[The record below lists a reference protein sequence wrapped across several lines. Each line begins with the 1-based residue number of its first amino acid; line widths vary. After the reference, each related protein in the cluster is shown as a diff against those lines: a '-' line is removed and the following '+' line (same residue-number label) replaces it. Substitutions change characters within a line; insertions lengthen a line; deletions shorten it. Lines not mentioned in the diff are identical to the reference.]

1 MIAQPSAPSAPDIRS
16 EQASDDTAIEAL
28 LDHAFGPGRFVK
40 VSERVREIAEFRP
53 ELSFCAW
60 DGARLVG
67 SVRMWKVHIGATPA
81 ISNAVFADCRTQDSV
96 MFGRAEI
103 DRCVPASPAP
113 ISELV
118 AFRNRPT
125 RWISCI

>member
-16 EQASDDTAIEAL
+16 EQSADDAAIEAL

-67 SVRMWKVHIGATPA
+67 SVRMWKIHIGATPA
-81 ISNAVFADCRTQDSV
+81 IFLGPLAVAADQRLPGAHHV
-96 MFGRAEI
+96 LGA
-103 DRCVPASPAP
+103 PAP
-113 ISELV
+113 QD
-118 AFRNRPT
+118 A
-125 RWISCI
+125 